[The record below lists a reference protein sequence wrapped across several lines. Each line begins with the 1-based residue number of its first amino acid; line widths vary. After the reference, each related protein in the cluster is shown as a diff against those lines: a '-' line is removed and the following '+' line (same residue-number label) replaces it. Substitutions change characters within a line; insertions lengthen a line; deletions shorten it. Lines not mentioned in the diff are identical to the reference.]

1 MRSAIL
7 VLAVAVTGVASVAAE
22 TLFTCNWSSSS
33 GTVVIEDGRADYE
46 HTSSDPDAR
55 FSLTFDF
62 PSWETDAY
70 ILMPACAYNGNRDA
84 RQKPAGHKPSGACM
98 PDGVGLEPVLY
109 HPEYPCLNPDGSGEI
124 EVLSGDMSVPIVGV
138 YFREKK
144 RGFFLFTEQQ
154 IGDRNL
160 GYSVKSGSIRVDFPG
175 NRKKA
180 YLLPKN
186 VDPPLSLKTGDRLTA
201 RFRTLTFAADSL
213 PAFLERFFRER
224 KSFLGD
230 RHAPNGY
237 TKELWDMV
245 ERCWN
250 EKLFVDGAYRQ
261 ERWKWEPGWTGGPVS
276 VYPLYQLGSE
286 LTKARC
292 RETLDFLVRNQAKSG
307 FYYACIVGNERRPDG
322 SGPRDHPNRTFVRRS
337 PEALYFLIRCAR
349 MMGWKDAWR
358 DSARKC
364 ADALVRTWRRYG
376 QFGQW
381 IDVETGDLIVGRS
394 TSAAI
399 VSAALL
405 EAWREFGVSDYR
417 EIAFAACEDY
427 CRRDLDR
434 GITYG
439 GPGDIL
445 MTPDSESAFGLLESC
460 VALAEE
466 TKDPHWIA
474 RARQAAALAST
485 WVVSYRYKFPPTSA
499 FAKLGVNTVG
509 SVWASCRN
517 KHSAPGICT
526 LSGDS
531 LLRLYR
537 LTKDEAYLE
546 LCKDIAFFLPQ
557 VVARPDRPILVHPE
571 IRHRGANLEPGFMCE
586 RVNMSDWEHYDWI
599 GEVYNHPCWC
609 GTCLTTAYA
618 DLLTQPEFK
627 EECK

>member
-1 MRSAIL
+1 MTRAFFG
-7 VLAVAVTGVASVAAE
+7 AVAAAALGWQAQGGLCTCRGVSASGDVTVG
-22 TLFTCNWSSSS
+22 
-33 GTVVIEDGRADYE
+33 DGRADYV
-46 HTSSDPDAR
+46 HTAAGPAAR
-55 FSLTFDF
+55 FSLAFDF
-62 PSWETDAY
+62 PAWETNAY

-84 RQKPAGHKPSGACM
+84 REKPADSPAPPGRAM
-98 PDGVGLEPVLY
+98 PDGVGPEPALW
-109 HPEYPCLNPDGSGEI
+109 HPPYPCLAPDGSGEI
-124 EVLSGDMSVPIVGV
+124 EVLSGDMSVPVVGIH
-138 YFREKK
+138 FPKAKK
-144 RGFFLFTEQQ
+144 GVFIFTEQQ
-154 IGDRNL
+154 IGERNL
-160 GYSVKSGSIRVDFPG
+160 GFSVKSGSVRVDCPG
-175 NRKKA
+175 NRRRA
-180 YLLPKN
+180 YCLPPDH
-186 VDPPLSLKTGDRLTA
+186 VDPPLRLKAGDRLTA
-201 RFRTLTFAADSL
+201 RFRVLEFDADTVA
-213 PAFLERFFRER
+213 AFLERFFRER

-250 EKLFVDGAYRQ
+250 EKLYVGGAYRQ
-261 ERWKWEPGWTGGPVS
+261 EKWKWVPGWTGGPVS
-276 VYPLYQLGSE
+276 VYPLYQLGNE
-286 LTKARC
+286 TTRARC
-292 RETLDFLVRNQAKSG
+292 RETLDFLVKHQAKSG
-307 FYYACIVGNERRPDG
+307 FYYGCVVGDEHKTDG
-322 SGPRDHPNRTFVRRS
+322 SGPMEFPNRTFVRRS

-349 MMGWKDAWR
+349 LMGWRDAWR
-358 DSARKC
+358 ASAKKC
-364 ADALVRTWRRYG
+364 AEALARTWRRYG

-381 IDVETGDLIVGRS
+381 IDVETGELLVGRS

-399 VSAALL
+399 ASAALL
-405 EAWREFGVSDYR
+405 EAWREFGVAEYR

-434 GITYG
+434 GVTYG

-460 VALAEE
+460 VALAAE

-531 LLRLYR
+531 LLKLYR
-537 LTKDEAYLE
+537 LTGDEAYLE

-609 GTCLTTAYA
+609 GTCLTTAFA
-618 DLLTQPEFK
+618 DLLTQPEFR
-627 EECK
+627 